1 MRLQALKPPLLQTA
15 FIIWD
20 DISDGTVFRAVF
32 FVRHNRQ
39 NKRQEFVTVDGA
51 LCSVNTFALKIV
63 MYL

>member
-39 NKRQEFVTVDGA
+39 NKR
-51 LCSVNTFALKIV
+51 
-63 MYL
+63 